1 MVDIAPALTGL
12 KYLASIV
19 ILCALLLSGCV
30 QKDKSIQFRAVRV
43 VDYYDQREL
52 LAPDAAGLDALI
64 GREAAKNL
72 PPGMVESYERPHRLQ
87 LRIEFSSTSDL
98 LDVSQQGALLT
109 VEGFFCT
116 HPNDYALVAYS
127 SVYFDGES
135 LLPGESPRDQEAIGR
150 ERVYYFY
157 ANVAAKA
164 SPMSGPPEIGFDLRI
179 SPEDICFRVEG
190 RRGLL
195 GVVYESK
202 VARVPRADIES
213 AFRAAHNLDSIP
225 AQ

>member
-1 MVDIAPALTGL
+1 MRVIRH
-12 KYLASIV
+12 LASIV

-30 QKDKSIQFRAVRV
+30 QKDKSIRFTAVRV

-52 LAPDAAGLDALI
+52 PVPSAAGLDALI

-72 PPGMVESYERPHRLQ
+72 PPGMAESNERPHRLQ

-109 VEGFFCT
+109 VEGFVCS

-127 SVYFDGES
+127 SVHFDGES
-135 LLPGESPRDQEAIGR
+135 LLPGESPRDQKAIVR

-157 ANVAAKA
+157 ASVARKA
-164 SPMSGPPEIGFDLRI
+164 SPMSGPPQIGFDLRI
-179 SPEDICFRVEG
+179 SPEDICFQVEG

-202 VARVPRADIES
+202 VARVPRSDIES
-213 AFRAAHNLDSIP
+213 ALREARNLVDSIP